1 MDSTLITEKFD
12 KSVVLAKYLV
22 MSNFSKH
29 YEVGKKIEVG
39 LYTIK
44 IPKVEYK
51 IISSLMRK
59 KRFTIW

>member
-29 YEVGKKIEVG
+29 YEAGKKIEVG

-59 KRFTIW
+59 KRFTI